1 MSKTS
6 DMHIEYDEAGFTA
19 TPPCSYESVE
29 YSDGYYHTVFD
40 RDGIK
45 VRDFPT
51 EAGAKAFVKTI
62 NSGHASKGLGV
73 GE

>member
-6 DMHIEYDEAGFTA
+6 DMHVQEQEDCFTA
-19 TPPCSYESVE
+19 TPPCTYESVE

-40 RDGIK
+40 RDGIA

-51 EAGAKAFVKTI
+51 EQAAKEFVENI
-62 NSGHASKGLGV
+62 NHGSASKG
-73 GE
+73 